1 MNRPCADYRLAGYM
15 SAFEHLLTGW
25 DGQQVAVRYDA
36 DFSTWMF
43 IGVHSTRD
51 GRSGGGTRMAVYAK
65 PEDALA
71 DALKLSAAMTR
82 KMAVCDVAM
91 GGGKAVLAVPALP
104 TGAARTELLHR
115 YGDFITSLGGLYAT
129 APDMNTSERDMDTI
143 AEHCAHVFCK
153 SVANGG
159 SGSTAPAT
167 AIGVFHGLRATVE
180 HKLGGDL
187 TGVRVLVQGM
197 GAVGTL
203 LAQQLRAAGAEVLAS
218 DVDAARID
226 GYTAV
231 APEDVL
237 GTECDVYAP
246 CAVGGTITDET
257 VEQLRCSVVAGAAN
271 NQLAAPE
278 LADRLHE
285 RGILY
290 APDYVINSGGVLHGT
305 GLELLGWDQPRLD
318 TALRGL
324 GDPLKALYADDGR
337 SPVHAAEALVARRRA
352 LDP

>member
-1 MNRPCADYRLAGYM
+1 M

-36 DFSTWMF
+36 DLATWMF
-43 IGVHSTRD
+43 IGVHSTHD
-51 GRSGGGTRMAVYAK
+51 GRSGGGTRMAVYAD
-65 PEDALA
+65 PEAALA

-91 GGGKAVLAVPALP
+91 GGGKAVLAVPELP
-104 TGAARTELLHR
+104 TGDTRTELLHR

-143 AEHCAHVFCK
+143 AEHCEHVFCR
-153 SVANGG
+153 SVAKGG

-167 AIGVFHGLRATVE
+167 AIGVFHGIRASVE
-180 HKLGGDL
+180 FKLGRDL
-187 TGVRVLVQGM
+187 DGVRVLVQGM

-203 LAQQLRAAGAEVLAS
+203 LAQQLQRAGADVLVS
-218 DVDAARID
+218 DVDEQRTAGFA
-226 GYTAV
+226 AV
-231 APEDVL
+231 APEAVI

-246 CAVGGTITDET
+246 CAVGGMITAET
-257 VEQLRCSVVAGAAN
+257 VEKLRCSVVAGAAN
-271 NQLAAPE
+271 NQLADPA

-305 GLELLGWDQPRLD
+305 GLELLGWDQAQLEER
-318 TALRGL
+318 LRGL
-324 GDPLKALYADDGR
+324 GDTLQELYAGDGR
-337 SPVHAAEALVARRRA
+337 SPVHAAEELVARRRRQRG
-352 LDP
+352 

>member
-1 MNRPCADYRLAGYM
+1 M
-15 SAFEHLLTGW
+15 SAFEHLLTDW
-25 DGQQVAVRYDA
+25 DGEQVAVRYDA
-36 DFSTWMF
+36 DLATWMF
-43 IGVHSTRD
+43 IGVHSTSG
-51 GRSGGGTRMAVYAK
+51 GRSGGGTRMAVYAR

-104 TGAARTELLHR
+104 TGEARVELLHR

-143 AEHCAHVFCK
+143 AERCEHVFCR
-153 SVANGG
+153 SVEKGG

-167 AIGVFHGLRATVE
+167 AVGVFHGIRASVAY
-180 HKLGGDL
+180 KLGREDL
-187 TGVRVLVQGM
+187 QGVRVLVQGL
-197 GAVGTL
+197 GAVGGR
-203 LAQQLRAAGAEVLAS
+203 LAGQLAEAGAEVLVS
-218 DVDAARID
+218 DVDAARAAASGFSVVD
-226 GYTAV
+226 PA
-231 APEDVL
+231 DVI

-246 CAVGGTITDET
+246 CAIGGTIDAES
-257 VEQLRCSVVAGAAN
+257 VERLRCSIVAGAAN
-271 NQLAAPE
+271 NQLADPA

-305 GLELLGWDQPRLD
+305 GLELLGWDQARLD
-318 TALRGL
+318 AALRGL
-324 GDPLKALYADDGR
+324 GDTLTTLYQDNGR
-337 SPVHAAEALVARRRA
+337 SPVYAAEALVASRRA
-352 LDP
+352 G